1 MDKILELFINEP
13 LREFHIREISKIL
26 KKSPTTISKYLKD
39 YKKIGLLLSED
50 KLNHILFKAN
60 LKNKEFKE
68 IKRNYNLNKLNKSGV
83 INHLI
88 DKFNFPEAIIL
99 FGSFAKAENIKR
111 SDIDLL
117 VISPLKKEI
126 NLGKFGKKL
135 GHKIQLFV
143 YSSKDIKKMKQ
154 NNKELLNNLINGRVI
169 YGYWEI
175 FK

>member
-1 MDKILELFINEP
+1 MTPFQ
-13 LREFHIREISKIL
+13 
-26 KKSPTTISKYLKD
+26 TTNSQ
-39 YKKIGLLLSED
+39 
-50 KLNHILFKAN
+50 
-60 LKNKEFKE
+60 
-68 IKRNYNLNKLNKSGV
+68 LNKSGV

-126 NLGKFGKKL
+126 NLEKFGKKL